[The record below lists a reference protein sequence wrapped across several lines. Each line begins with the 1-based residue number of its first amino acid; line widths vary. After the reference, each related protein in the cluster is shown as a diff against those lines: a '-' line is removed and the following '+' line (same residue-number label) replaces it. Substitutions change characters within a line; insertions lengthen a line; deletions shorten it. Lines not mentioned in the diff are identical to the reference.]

1 MSIVLVTCGL
11 AALAIGTWRGWSTA
25 REALA
30 PLIHEGDPT
39 RSAIE
44 AARPIH
50 ARFRIRLFVRR
61 VAAAT
66 VWLLVAMYGLYLV
79 AVGTAGR

>member
-1 MSIVLVTCGL
+1 MSILLTFCGV
-11 AALAIGTWRGWSTA
+11 AALAIGAWRGWSVA
-25 REALA
+25 REALG
-30 PLIHEGDPT
+30 PLVHDGDPT

-61 VAAAT
+61 LGVALA
-66 VWLLVAMYGLYLV
+66 WLLVASYGLYLI
-79 AVGTAGR
+79 AAGTSAT